1 MEGGW
6 RMNRDWLLGNS
17 GMFQLSSGLLK
28 VWQGSI
34 WCLEC

>member
-1 MEGGW
+1 
-6 RMNRDWLLGNS
+6 MNRDWLLGNS
-17 GMFQLSSGLLK
+17 GMFQLRNGLLK